1 MRRRQFLTLLT
12 APLMAGTAQAG
23 TAHAAR
29 PEANPAVDF
38 VGDLYTRQLQF
49 HLSKTGLGGEFEALF
64 TRDMR
69 DLMNAPRVNLS
80 KLPEGPKLHA
90 FFGWGILPGMEIRIE
105 RIVGATGLGQ
115 SGWVRVDLS
124 YRGEQHYVLV
134 RPVRE
139 DDAWRIA
146 DIIYE
151 NRGSLSDRYRQMTG
165 R

>member
-1 MRRRQFLTLLT
+1 MRRRQFLTLLSF
-12 APLMAGTAQAG
+12 PLLAGAAQSAK
-23 TAHAAR
+23 A
-29 PEANPAVDF
+29 EANPAVEF

-49 HLSKTGLGGEFEALF
+49 HLAKTGLGGEFETLF
-64 TRDMR
+64 THDMR
-69 DLMNAPRVNLS
+69 ALMNAPRVNLS
-80 KLPEGPKLHA
+80 KTPEGPKLHA
-90 FFGWGILPGMEIRIE
+90 FFGWGILPGMDIRIDQ
-105 RIVGATGLGQ
+105 VASASGPGQ
-115 SGWVRVDLS
+115 SGWVRVDLG
-124 YRGEQHYVLV
+124 YRGEQHHVLV